1 MFRSRLV
8 LLAAAIFA
16 MMVHAST
23 GLTQENVDSDR
34 SPVGYKGLEIWLQS
48 WAIPVTRETSPT
60 TSSVSNISLRIVPL
74 SWQQAEEMIGDS
86 ANNRDLKSA
95 LFGNEPKTTPTLIV
109 LPKWRADRLTNGVA
123 DEASL
128 VGSSD
133 VNEILPRLGL
143 FNLHTKIMEP
153 RFRQAQ
159 QSILPQHV
167 EKIRLFRAQ
176 VFVRDQVP
184 PNCMQMASLQAG
196 PVLLKCTSDFVFY
209 VLSDPDL
216 LNNHGLALGEN
227 AAFAVSM
234 INELRGPYFKGPV
247 YLAETGMQIA
257 PASNSG
263 RFLAFHL
270 WFIWGAIILVAAV
283 CFWRGA
289 VRFGKPL
296 TTEATS
302 DLSKAAATEATARL
316 LRLSGN
322 DGRMTAQF
330 VHNLLADKA
339 GLLFGPHAAN
349 DAGIER
355 MFRHLSLRDKPSAE
369 AFEAISRE
377 LMNRGKSM
385 TQPDLRRHLETFK
398 KRLGSIKLESR

>member
-1 MFRSRLV
+1 MFKSRFILLTAV
-8 LLAAAIFA
+8 LFGML
-16 MMVHAST
+16 VHAT
-23 GLTQENVDSDR
+23 AGLAEDNADLDR
-34 SPVGYKGLEIWLQS
+34 SPVGYKGLEVWLQS
-48 WAIPVTRETSPT
+48 WGIEVTRENSSTASP
-60 TSSVSNISLRIVPL
+60 VSRVSLRIVPL
-74 SWQQAEEMIGDS
+74 SWPEAGQMIGDS
-86 ANNRDLKSA
+86 GDNDDIKSA
-95 LFGNEPKTTPTLIV
+95 IFGDKPKTTPTLIV
-109 LPKWRADRLTNGVA
+109 LPKWRADRLKDGIA
-123 DEASL
+123 DEAGL
-128 VGSSD
+128 VRSSD
-133 VNEILPRLGL
+133 VDQILARIGL
-143 FNLHTKIMEP
+143 SNLHTKSMGP

-159 QSILPQHV
+159 QSILPSHV

-176 VFVRDQVP
+176 VFVRDQIPSHCV
-184 PNCMQMASLQAG
+184 QMAGLQAG
-196 PVLLKCTSDFVFY
+196 PLLLKCTSEFVFY

-234 INELRGPYFKGPV
+234 INELRGPYFRGPI
-247 YLAETGMQIA
+247 YLAATGMPIA
-257 PASNSG
+257 SARG
-263 RFLAFHL
+263 ADRFLAFHL

-296 TTEATS
+296 TNEATT

-330 VHNLLADKA
+330 VHNLLTDKA

-355 MFRHLSLRDKPSAE
+355 MFRHLALRDRSNAE
-369 AFEAISRE
+369 AFEAISKE

-385 TQPDLRRHLETFK
+385 TQPDLHRHLETFK